1 MNWYIHC
8 IKNYANFS
16 GRARRKEYWIF
27 FLCNIIIIT
36 ILSFTAELINEY
48 TTTNEGFLLVG
59 IYGLF
64 IIIPHLACAV
74 RRLHDI
80 NKSGGYWFVR
90 FIPLVGPIWLLILLV
105 ENSWEGQNKYG
116 LNPKAPYSDA
126 EINSIGEA

>member
-16 GRARRKEYWIF
+16 GRARRREYWLFLLFNFIIF
-27 FLCNIIIIT
+27 L
-36 ILSFTAELINEY
+36 ILGFIGEFINEY
-48 TTTNEGFLLVG
+48 TETNEGFILVG

-64 IIIPHLACAV
+64 IIIPHLACVV

-90 FIPLVGPIWLLILLV
+90 FIPFIGSIWLLILLV
-105 ENSWEGQNKYG
+105 ENSWDGQNKYG
-116 LNPKAPYSDA
+116 LNPKEPYDKEEIDA
-126 EINSIGEA
+126 IGRE